1 MFKKKDDDTQ
11 NGATEDNLAAPPLKP
26 FSKHGSHAP
35 SKPAS
40 APATPSSSYRTEVPR
55 RVADIP
61 GVQRRPDRN
70 RGTEAD
76 SKKLTVGREICLSGE
91 ITSCDTLVV
100 EGRVEATLHDARVID
115 VAPSGLF
122 KGEATVQE
130 AEISGR
136 FDGTLTAQD
145 VLTVR
150 PGGKVSGK
158 VRYGRIVIES
168 GGEVAGEMQS
178 LAEPDEA

>member
-1 MFKKKDDDTQ
+1 MFKKKDDDTSGTDQ
-11 NGATEDNLAAPPLKP
+11 SNDLAAPPLKP

-35 SKPAS
+35 SKPA
-40 APATPSSSYRTEVPR
+40 ATPMANSNYRTEMPR

-61 GVQRRPDRN
+61 GVQRRPER
-70 RGTEAD
+70 RAGPEAD
-76 SKKLTVGREICLSGE
+76 SKTLTVGREISLSGE
-91 ITSCDTLVV
+91 ITSCDTLIV
-100 EGRVEATLHDARVID
+100 EGRVEATLNDARMID

-136 FDGTLTAQD
+136 FDGTLTARN

-150 PGGKVSGK
+150 PGGRVSGT

-168 GGEVAGEMQS
+168 GGEVSGKMES
-178 LAEPDEA
+178 LAEEGE